1 MDDVRVGSRT
11 TRSVTIGD
19 DVFVI
24 LHTLTIRNVDGECSM
39 AILNIIITRVRM
51 TIENTC
57 RRVLRSRQVGER
69 GHYID
74 TTRIRTDRIRQRCNV
89 HRRVHNHLHTVA
101 RKRTVAVGGRH
112 VIGQHYRCVAGIL
125 HILVLNV
132 ADIACRSITT
142 RPRIEDIRRV
152 TNRIHSRGDDHIA
165 TRANH
170 QRVRHRHHH
179 VGVSS
184 HRDVRH
190 FLLTTVGILHRQGVN
205 ALCQLVEL
213 SRISISTQC
222 THAVLVVVQRLTLQI
237 VKIAEASVL
246 DTALRT
252 AHHNLTVVVGTSGSS
267 GCGSTHRNISRLS
280 HRDILRSSASECIRY
295 RHLIISSRQTAEY
308 QCFSIKRASG
318 RCNGVSVFQ
327 RAARSRHQHHLTIAQ
342 ALTSH
347 RHTVRSG

>member
-1 MDDVRVGSRT
+1 
-11 TRSVTIGD
+11 
-19 DVFVI
+19 
-24 LHTLTIRNVDGECSM
+24 M
-39 AILNIIITRVRM
+39 AIEITFSGDITSSRRHVS
-51 TIENTC
+51 ENRFNLQVTLLVVTELVGL
-57 RRVLRSRQVGER
+57 RRDS
-69 GHYID
+69 HPW
-74 TTRIRTDRIRQRCNV
+74 
-89 HRRVHNHLHTVA
+89 VHNHLHAVA
-101 RKRTVAVGGRH
+101 RKRAVAVGSRH
-112 VIGQHYRCVAGIL
+112 IVGQHYRCVACIL

-152 TNRIHSRGDDHIA
+152 SNRIHRRGDDHITA
-165 TRANH
+165 RADH
-170 QRVRHRHHH
+170 QRIGHRHHH
-179 VGVSS
+179 VGVSV
-184 HRDVRH
+184 HCNVLH
-190 FLLTTVGILHRQGVN
+190 HLLTTVGILHRQGEN
-205 ALCQLVEL
+205 ALCQLIEL
-213 SRISISTQC
+213 NRISTSAWR
-222 THAVLVVVQRLTLQI
+222 THTVLVVVQRLTLQI
-237 VKIAEASVL
+237 VEITETSVL

-252 AHHNLTVVVGTSGSS
+252 AHHNLTVVVGTSGRS
-267 GCGSTHRNISRLS
+267 GCSSTHRNISRLS